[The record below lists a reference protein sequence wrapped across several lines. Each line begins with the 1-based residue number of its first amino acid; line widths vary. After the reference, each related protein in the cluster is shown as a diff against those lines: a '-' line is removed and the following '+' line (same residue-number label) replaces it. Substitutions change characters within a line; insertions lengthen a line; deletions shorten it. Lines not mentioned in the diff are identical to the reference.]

1 MTLTVPTPA
10 DLAAHV
16 GDALGPTD
24 WVTITQERIDQFAEA
39 TGDHEGES
47 AEGTSRGGVGGWI
60 HVDPERAAA
69 GPFGAPIAH
78 GYLTLSLANL
88 FLPELLVVEQFSMG
102 VNVGVEKVRFPNPVR
117 VGSRIRG
124 LGEIVSVTEVG
135 EGVQAV
141 VRITIEIEGE
151 AKPACVVDTVSRFF
165 P

>member
-1 MTLTVPTPA
+1 MTLTVHAPA
-10 DLAAHV
+10 DLAAHI
-16 GDALGPTD
+16 GEALGPTD

-39 TGDHEGES
+39 TGDFQ
-47 AEGTSRGGVGGWI
+47 WI

-88 FLPELLVVEQFSMG
+88 FLPELLLVEQFSMG
-102 VNVGVEKVRFPNPVR
+102 VNVGVEKVRFPHPVR

-124 LGEIVSVTEVG
+124 RGEIVSATEVG
-135 EGVQAV
+135 EGVQVV
-141 VRITIEIEGE
+141 VRITIDIEDQP
-151 AKPACVVDTVSRFF
+151 KPACVVDTVSRFF